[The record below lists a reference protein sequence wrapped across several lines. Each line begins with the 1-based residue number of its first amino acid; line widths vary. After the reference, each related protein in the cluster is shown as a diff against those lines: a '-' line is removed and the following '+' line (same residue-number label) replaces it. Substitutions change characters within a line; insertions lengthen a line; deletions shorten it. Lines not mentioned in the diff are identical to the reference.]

1 MKRSESEVPVTKPV
15 SLAALHR
22 KRLLAQA
29 KEDEAAEKAKALTA
43 KRKAIEDQI
52 LTVVRAKQ
60 EQGLAAS
67 ERMKDGC
74 LYSLGNRRPWGPV
87 DKERVGEVTAE
98 LVRLGRTEFL
108 GSPKYGELKT
118 EYGQPDQLPGKL
130 KDLVVQNDAFYL
142 SITTKG

>member
-15 SLAALHR
+15 TLSALHK

-29 KEDEAAEKAKALTA
+29 KEDEATEQLKALAT
-43 KRKAIEDQI
+43 KRKAVEQQI
-52 LTVVRAKQ
+52 LDVVRAKQ
-60 EQGLAAS
+60 EQGLATS

-87 DKERVGEVTAE
+87 DKERVAEVTAE

-118 EYGQPDQLPGKL
+118 EYQSPDKLPGKL

-142 SITTKG
+142 SITAKG

>member
-1 MKRSESEVPVTKPV
+1 MKRSENEVPITKPV

-29 KEDEAAEKAKALTA
+29 KEDEATEKAKALSA

-52 LTVVRAKQ
+52 LTAVRAKQ
-60 EQGLAAS
+60 EQGLAPS